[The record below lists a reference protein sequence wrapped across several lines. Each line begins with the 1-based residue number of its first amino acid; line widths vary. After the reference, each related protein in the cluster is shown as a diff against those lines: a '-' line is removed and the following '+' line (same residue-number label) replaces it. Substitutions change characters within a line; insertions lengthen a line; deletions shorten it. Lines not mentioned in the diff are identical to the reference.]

1 MPVMGFHAETA
12 RLRPDWASI
21 IFIRYLIQ
29 CAILFTIDVP
39 FPNPAAVWREIK
51 LIGDSVSL
59 YPAGFDVERI
69 RNAMRNTKLLSASKM
84 KGATTYKWQLI
95 LDGNQR
101 VMFKPRIRY
110 LMCCVCVCVGGGL
123 NIQCAGPCI

>member
-1 MPVMGFHAETA
+1 M
-12 RLRPDWASI
+12 
-21 IFIRYLIQ
+21 
-29 CAILFTIDVP
+29 
-39 FPNPAAVWREIK
+39 
-51 LIGDSVSL
+51 SL

-110 LMCCVCVCVGGGL
+110 LMCCVCVCGGGGGGVKHTMCRAL
-123 NIQCAGPCI
+123 YLRRRFHNTDTITCIIGEYN